1 MSKILFLVSPT
12 LNSFV
17 DKRKGTTGNKIDCAM
32 QHFGNSFVSNL
43 QIGAA
48 AGVTALAGRA
58 VVKKTPEL
66 AAKVSG
72 MSNFK
77 KFVQYLKA
85 APKPVKIFAGVAAGL
100 SLLYRTYKKG
110 TIEQKYLD
118 RAQFVDH
125 TFTLDNKKEKTVAS
139 SVKA

>member
-1 MSKILFLVSPT
+1 MSKVLFLVSPT

-17 DKRKGTTGNKIDCAM
+17 DPRKGTTGNKIDCAM
-32 QHFGNSFVSNL
+32 HHFGNSLVSNV

-48 AGVTALAGRA
+48 AGITALAGRA

-66 AAKVSG
+66 AAKVAEMG
-72 MSNFK
+72 GVK
-77 KFVQYLKA
+77 KFFQYLKA
-85 APKPVKIFAGVAAGL
+85 APKPLKVIAGVAAGL

-125 TFTLDNKKEKTVAS
+125 TFTLDKKEKTAS
-139 SVKA
+139 ASIKA